1 LSRISTSHV
10 GSFPLDYSEENEVRI
25 FNDMINLG
33 IDYPPVP
40 QLRNFIKIFL
50 DPLVEQGFL
59 RREKGLYIVVREA
72 KGEGEAEALEIPEYK
87 IISNLIP
94 KVKNK
99 VKGVKACIT
108 GPFTLASYIFP
119 REVATADMMNS
130 ILRDKNYIL
139 SFLVPY
145 IAKVADSLAKLGYD
159 YINIDEPVLSV
170 IVGARRI
177 LFNYTSEEIA
187 NALDTIFEKIK
198 HIKIRG
204 IHVCARLPKL
214 LKPIL
219 LSTKYINLLDH
230 EHFDTREN
238 LKFYTYEDL
247 ESNDKHIAV
256 GVLSSK
262 KPKVEDIKEV
272 KEMIIT
278 SWNLYRDRLLIVK
291 PDCGFKGLKGSLGD
305 ETKEYDLSLMKL
317 KVLIEAVKQVS
328 SEL

>member
-1 LSRISTSHV
+1 MSRISTSHV
-10 GSFPLDYSEENEVRI
+10 GSFPLDYSEESEVRI
-25 FNDMINLG
+25 FNDMVNLG

-40 QLRNFIKIFL
+40 QLRNFIEIFL

-59 RREKGLYIVVREA
+59 RKEKGLYIVVREA
-72 KGEGEAEALEIPEYK
+72 KGEAEALEIPEYK
-87 IISNLIP
+87 IISSLTP
-94 KVKNK
+94 KVKDK

-108 GPFTLASYIFP
+108 GPFTLASYIFLG
-119 REVATADMMNS
+119 EVVTADIMNS
-130 ILRDKNYIL
+130 VLRDKNYVL

-145 IAKVADSLAKLGYD
+145 VAKVANSLAKLGYD

-170 IVGARRI
+170 MVGARRI
-177 LFNYTSEEIA
+177 LFNYTREEIV
-187 NALDTIFEKIK
+187 NALDTIFEKIGY
-198 HIKIRG
+198 IKIRG

-219 LSTKYINLLDH
+219 LSTEYINLLDH
-230 EHFDTREN
+230 EHYDTREN

-247 ESNDKHIAV
+247 ESSDKHIAV

-278 SWNLYRDRLLIVK
+278 GWNLYRDRLLIVK

-305 ETKEYDLSLMKL
+305 EAKEYELSLMKL
-317 KVLIEAVKQVS
+317 KVLVEAVEQVN